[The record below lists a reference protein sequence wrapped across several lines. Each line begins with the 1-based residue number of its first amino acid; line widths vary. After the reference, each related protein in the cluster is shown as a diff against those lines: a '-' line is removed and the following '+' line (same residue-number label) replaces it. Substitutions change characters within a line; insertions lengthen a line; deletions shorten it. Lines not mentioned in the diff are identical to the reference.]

1 VKSGEITIVFDIT
14 KMFYMVVEN
23 QL

>member
-1 VKSGEITIVFDIT
+1 VKFGEIMIVFDST